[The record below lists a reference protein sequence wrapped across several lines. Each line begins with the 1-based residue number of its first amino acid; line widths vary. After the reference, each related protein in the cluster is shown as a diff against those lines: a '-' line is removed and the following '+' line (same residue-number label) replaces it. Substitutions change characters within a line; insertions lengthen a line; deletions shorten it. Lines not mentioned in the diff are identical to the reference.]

1 MGLWANMLN
10 VGHAQWALAAAAA
23 LVLLAGLFSAAEAA
37 LFSLGPAGL
46 AGLTEKRSLA
56 AAAVKKLL
64 DEPRRLMATLALGG
78 DLAGFAATVLIV
90 TIVAFRIKEGEWLA
104 WVKPGSALELAPGLV
119 IAFALVAVV
128 GQAVPRVLGARGPAF
143 FSRLLAYPVLAFM
156 KPAAP
161 VNRLAEAASK
171 AFLGAMGAGPEAGG
185 EDLLGEE
192 RIKELVEA
200 GSRQGLLD
208 VTERELL
215 VNLLKSGEVTAGDI
229 MTPRHE
235 IVSIS
240 ADSAEG
246 GARSLFL
253 EQDYSRIP
261 VFEGDREH
269 YVGVLTAKDLLKLRL
284 SAARGKPLSIREVMR
299 PPLLVPESRRI
310 RDLLLDFKGRRLH
323 LALVVDEFGAVAG
336 LVTMEDVLEEIFGEV
351 REEEDEA
358 EFEEAGPG
366 RWRVAGGL
374 EISEFNARAGVKISG
389 SGARTMAGFVLS
401 LLGRRPRPGDETR
414 GHGLTFRVLEVR
426 GIIIGRLEVRRDGA
440 P

>member
-1 MGLWANMLN
+1 MG
-10 VGHAQWALAAAAA
+10 QWAEALIAGHGPLGIAAVAA
-23 LVLLAGLFSAAEAA
+23 LIMLSGLFSAAEAA
-37 LFSLGPAGL
+37 LLSLGPAGL
-46 AGLTEKRSLA
+46 AGLTEKRVVA
-56 AAAVKKLL
+56 APAIKKLL
-64 DEPRRLMATLALGG
+64 SDPRRLMAALALGSDMAG
-78 DLAGFAATVLIV
+78 LAAAVLV
-90 TIVAFRIKEGEWLA
+90 AAIVAFRVRDWEWLT
-104 WVKPGSALELAPGLV
+104 WLKPGPARELLPGLI
-119 IAFALVAVV
+119 IAFVLVAVA

-143 FSRLLAYPVLAFM
+143 FSRLLAYPILAFM

-161 VNRLAEAASK
+161 VSALARAASE
-171 AFLGAMGAGPEAGG
+171 AFLGALGASPEDGG

-240 ADSAEG
+240 ADAAKGE
-246 GARSLFL
+246 ARSLFL
-253 EQDYSRIP
+253 AQDYSRIP

-284 SAARGKPLSIREVMR
+284 SEAKGKPLSIREAMR

-310 RDLLLDFKGRRLH
+310 RDLLLDFKSRRLH

-358 EFEEAGPG
+358 EFEDLGGG

-374 EISEFNARAGVKISG
+374 EIAEFNARAGVKISG
-389 SGARTMAGFVLS
+389 AGARTMAGFVLS

-414 GHGLTFRVLEVR
+414 AHGLLFRVLEVR
-426 GIIIGRLEVRRDGA
+426 GIIINRLEVRRGEA